1 MVTITSLI
9 LIMPLKLL
17 VIFFFFWFDKEEC
30 FDIIYCSLIV
40 RYCNAEAVSVATS

>member
-17 VIFFFFWFDKEEC
+17 VIFFWFDKEEC